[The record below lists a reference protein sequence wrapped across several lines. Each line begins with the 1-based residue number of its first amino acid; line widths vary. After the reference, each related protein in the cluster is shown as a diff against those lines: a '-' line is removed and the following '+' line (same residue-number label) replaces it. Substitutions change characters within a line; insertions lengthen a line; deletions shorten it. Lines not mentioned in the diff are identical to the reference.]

1 MNRDDREVEES
12 PIRQGVDEKISYS
25 FDWEILGTP
34 TNPVVKL
41 YDITDGE
48 YTDVTSTKL
57 LGLPSI
63 FENLVLTPKVKSLTN
78 KKHYSLECMADING
92 NTLETYCHI
101 ICEI

>member
-12 PIRQGVDEKISYS
+12 PIKQGIDEKISYN

-34 TNPVVKL
+34 TNPIVKL
-41 YDITDGE
+41 YDITDGG

-57 LGLPSI
+57 LGSPSI
-63 FENLVLTPKVKSLTN
+63 FENLVLTPKVKSLVN
-78 KKHYSLECMADING
+78 KKHYSLECMVDING